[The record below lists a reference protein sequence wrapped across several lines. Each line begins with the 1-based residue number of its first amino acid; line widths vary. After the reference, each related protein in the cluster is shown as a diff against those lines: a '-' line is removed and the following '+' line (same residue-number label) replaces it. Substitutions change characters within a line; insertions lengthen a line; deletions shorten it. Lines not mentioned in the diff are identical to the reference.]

1 MHQRLSGRPRLFI
14 GGSYWLP
21 AAAFYTWTLQLL
33 TNIIALIMRGDDVPI
48 VKSSLTL
55 HKFVLSRLSKRLALN
70 QERPLVPYPI
80 SCIGTASLKK
90 ILPVQS
96 KAG

>member
-1 MHQRLSGRPRLFI
+1 MHQRLSRRLRLFI

-21 AAAFYTWTLQLL
+21 AAAFHTWTLQLL
-33 TNIIALIMRGDDVPI
+33 TNTIALMRGDDVPI

-70 QERPLVPYPI
+70 QERPLVPYPR
-80 SCIGTASLKK
+80 SRIGTASLKK